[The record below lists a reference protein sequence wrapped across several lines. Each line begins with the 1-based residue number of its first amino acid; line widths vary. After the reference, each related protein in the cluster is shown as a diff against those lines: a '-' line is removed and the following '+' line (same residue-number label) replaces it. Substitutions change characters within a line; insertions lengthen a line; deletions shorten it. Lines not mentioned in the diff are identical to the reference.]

1 MKMKSYIASLMYI
14 APYIDY
20 IPAVPSIAV
29 RLTAKENSMGQLT
42 EELFTVTQIS
52 TPPIVS
58 SDTLQYVLSNPT
70 TATSATIKN
79 ILDDILSLWVW
90 C

>member
-1 MKMKSYIASLMYI
+1 MYI

-29 RLTAKENSMGQLT
+29 STTAKGHST

-52 TPPIVS
+52 IPPIVS
-58 SDTLQYVLSNPT
+58 SDTG
-70 TATSATIKN
+70 
-79 ILDDILSLWVW
+79 
-90 C
+90 